1 MKTNTMLKNIYFF
14 VFSFLEEVY
23 LGKIMFLH
31 QKLILF
37 GLRIRNLSKFLWSSE
52 YILQWSRNAW

>member
-1 MKTNTMLKNIYFF
+1 MKTNTMFKNIYFF

-37 GLRIRNLSKFLWSSE
+37 GLRIRNLSKFL
-52 YILQWSRNAW
+52 